1 MDEQMH
7 LRVRA
12 PDLTKPFL
20 VYAEK
25 GRVPRVKMGNE
36 EKFLS
41 IPVPAIVKGRF
52 AYTAAM
58 KVLRYIVTWTLLPPQ
73 TQLHVVSS
81 HFEDAKGNVV
91 RTSDVKTGIN
101 GTTKIPHKYVVKWRT
116 CSADFCGHTG
126 TARGLVGIFE
136 FEFSSECDKVAV
148 HTIQDVQHLGNIECE
163 LGVAV

>member
-1 MDEQMH
+1 MH
-7 LRVRA
+7 VRVRA
-12 PDLTKPFL
+12 PDVTKPFL

-25 GRVPRVKMGNE
+25 GRVPRVGRKDGDGG

-41 IPVPAIVKGRF
+41 IPVPAIVRGRF

-58 KVLRYIVTWTLLPPQ
+58 KVLRYLLTWTLLPPQ

-81 HFEDAKGNVV
+81 HFEDARGNVV
-91 RTSDVKTGIN
+91 YTNNNGSGGSTTTS
-101 GTTKIPHKYVVKWRT
+101 IPHKYVVKWRT

-126 TARGLVGIFE
+126 TERGLVGIFE

-148 HTIQDVQHLGNIECE
+148 HTIQDVQHLGNVECE
-163 LGVAV
+163 LGVVV